1 MQLIQS
7 IRQEISGMLR
17 AEKLFIFFVMLVG
30 FCIAGEYAITR
41 PASTSIFLSVY
52 STKHLPLVWL
62 VTVPL
67 NFLVVYLY
75 NRFLPRIGPVQMLGV
90 LVAIVVGIHV
100 SCALWLKTF
109 PALIFFQFV
118 WKDIYILLMFKQLWS
133 LIHTTIKK
141 ERAKYL
147 YGLIY
152 GMGTVGSVVCSLIPS
167 FLAVDFGSYRLFLS
181 TLPLYAVLFWAYT
194 NAFAKSTLA
203 AKSFKDK
210 LEEQNPK
217 PLESLSMI
225 RRNPFLVA
233 LLLLVVFMQVSVG
246 LMEYQF
252 NSYLELN
259 IVDQDA
265 RTAYCGRI
273 TAIVNLLSGLFQC
286 VGSFFLVH
294 TLGLRGS
301 HLFIPCVLFSNLL
314 LFIWFPSF
322 AMISL
327 AFVFLKAVD
336 FSLFGVIREMLYIPL
351 KMDEK
356 FRAKAIID
364 VFAYRTSKALASC
377 FILVLQIVASAYLLP
392 VISYVSL
399 GIFVGWFI
407 LVTKLFKKY
416 QEVSFT
422 SDIVPKKV

>member
-7 IRQEISGMLR
+7 IRQEISAHMR
-17 AEKLFIFFVMLVG
+17 SEKFFVFFVMLVG

-52 STKHLPLVWL
+52 STKHLPFVWL

-75 NRFLPRIGPVQMLGV
+75 NRFLPKIGPMKMLGS
-90 LVAIVVGIHV
+90 LAAIVAVIHI
-100 SCALWLKTF
+100 SCAFWLSIF
-109 PALIFFQFV
+109 PPLIFLQFV

-147 YGLIY
+147 YGMIY
-152 GMGTVGSVVCSLIPS
+152 GMGTLGSVICSLIPG
-167 FLAVDFGSYRLFLS
+167 FLAVDFGSYRLFLL
-181 TLPLYAVLFWAYT
+181 TLPLYAVLFWAYR
-194 NAFAKSTLA
+194 NAFARSSLA
-203 AKSFKDK
+203 SKSFIDK
-210 LEEQNPK
+210 LETKDPSPK
-217 PLESLSMI
+217 ESLSMI
-225 RRNPFLVA
+225 RRSPFLVS
-233 LLLLVVFMQVSVG
+233 LLFLVVFMQVSVG

-259 IVDQDA
+259 IVDQDI

-273 TAIVNLLSGLFQC
+273 TAVVNLLSGLFQC
-286 VGSFFLVH
+286 IGSFFLVH

-322 AMISL
+322 IMISL
-327 AFVFLKAVD
+327 AFVFLKAID
-336 FSLFGVIREMLYIPL
+336 FSLFGVVREMLYIPL

-364 VFAYRTSKALASC
+364 VFAYRTSKAVASC
-377 FILVLQIVASAYLLP
+377 FILILQIVASAYLLP

-399 GIFVGWFI
+399 AIFVGWFI

-416 QEVSFT
+416 QNVSLAE
-422 SDIVPKKV
+422 IKQN